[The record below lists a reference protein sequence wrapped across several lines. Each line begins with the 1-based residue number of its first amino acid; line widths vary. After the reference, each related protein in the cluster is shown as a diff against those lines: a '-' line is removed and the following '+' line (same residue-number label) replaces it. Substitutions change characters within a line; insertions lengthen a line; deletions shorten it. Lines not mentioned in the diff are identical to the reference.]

1 MGALTSLTL
10 IAVLVTPS
18 LGHAIPLISKRD
30 SRLKV
35 ELSQAHA
42 TEVNAVMT
50 NTGSEP
56 LKLLDYGTLMDKNPV
71 QKLNVFRDGKCS
83 YLSFHFRTLML
94 VDRSRSGVH
103 RYRCPVQDV

>member
-1 MGALTSLTL
+1 MEALTALTL

-18 LGHAIPLISKRD
+18 SGHAIPLLSKRD
-30 SRLKV
+30 GQLTV

-50 NTGSEP
+50 NTGSEA

-71 QKLNVFRDGKCS
+71 QKLNVFKDGEHT
-83 YLSFHFRTLML
+83 YLSFHFPVLTV
-94 VDRSRSGVH
+94 VDRSRSRIH
-103 RYRCPVQDV
+103 WY